1 VQADKLTAMEKPDR
15 LVADGKTRG
24 WLALQGEAGDPGQMK
39 LRAHDIRKSYG
50 QRQVVK
56 GVCLE
61 VSSGEIVGLLGPN
74 GAGKTTTFYILAGF
88 IEPESGVIAIDGDD
102 VTALPMYARARR
114 GLGYLA
120 QEPTVFRG
128 LTVEQNLRAVLER
141 TMPSRL
147 DQMRRVKDLLEE
159 FGLWELRRQK
169 AWTLS
174 GGEKRRLE
182 VARAMIN
189 DPKIIMLDEPF
200 VGIDPITV
208 GDLKGMISRLKE
220 RGIGILI
227 TDHNVRETLP
237 IIERAYLMFDGK
249 ILVEG
254 NSKQLLED
262 PKARELYLGHD
273 FKI

>member
-1 VQADKLTAMEKPDR
+1 MRLQAREIKKR
-15 LVADGKTRG
+15 Y
-24 WLALQGEAGDPGQMK
+24 GD
-39 LRAHDIRKSYG
+39 
-50 QRQVVK
+50 RQVVK
-56 GVCLE
+56 GISLE
-61 VSSGEIVGLLGPN
+61 VNSGEIVGLLGPN
-74 GAGKTTTFYILAGF
+74 GAGKTTTFYSLAGF
-88 IEPESGVIAIDGDD
+88 VRPEEGQILIDGVD
-102 VTALPMYARARR
+102 VTQQPMYARSRL

-128 LTVEQNLRAVLER
+128 LTVEQNLRAILER
-141 TMPSRL
+141 TIKSRL
-147 DQMRRVKDLLEE
+147 EQMRTIKGLLEE
-159 FGLWELRRQK
+159 FRLWDLRHQP

-182 VARAMIN
+182 VARAMIQN
-189 DPKIIMLDEPF
+189 PKLIMLDEPF

-208 GDLKGMISRLKE
+208 SELKGMISSLRD

-237 IIERAYLMFDGK
+237 IIERAYLIFDGS

-254 NSKQLLED
+254 NSKALLAD
-262 PKARELYLGHD
+262 PKARELYLGKD

>member
-1 VQADKLTAMEKPDR
+1 
-15 LVADGKTRG
+15 
-24 WLALQGEAGDPGQMK
+24 MK
-39 LRAHDIRKSYG
+39 LSALDIRKSYG
-50 QRQVVK
+50 EREVVR
-56 GVCLE
+56 GVTVE

-74 GAGKTTTFYILAGF
+74 GAGKTTTFYSLAGF
-88 IEPESGVIAIDGDD
+88 IRPESGAIAIDGED
-102 VTALPMYARARR
+102 VTALPMFARARR

-128 LTVEQNLRAVLER
+128 LSVEQNLRAVLER
-141 TMPSRL
+141 TLPSRL
-147 DQMRRVKDLLEE
+147 EQMRRVKGLLEE
-159 FGLWELRRQK
+159 FGLWDLRRQK

-182 VARAMIN
+182 VARAMISE
-189 DPKIIMLDEPF
+189 PKLIMLDEPF

-208 GDLKGMISRLKE
+208 GDLKGMIARLKD

-249 ILVEG
+249 ILVG
-254 NSKQLLED
+254 GTSKQLLED
-262 PKARELYLGHD
+262 PKARELYLGWD

>member
-1 VQADKLTAMEKPDR
+1 
-15 LVADGKTRG
+15 
-24 WLALQGEAGDPGQMK
+24 MK
-39 LRAHDIRKSYG
+39 LSAREIKKSYG
-50 QRQVVK
+50 ERQVVK
-56 GVCLE
+56 GVSLT

-74 GAGKTTTFYILAGF
+74 GAGKTTTFYSLAGF
-88 IEPESGVIAIDGDD
+88 IRPESGAILVDDED
-102 VTALPMYARARR
+102 VTAMPMYQRARH

-141 TMPSRL
+141 TLPSRL
-147 DQMRRVKDLLEE
+147 EQMRRVKALLEE

-189 DPKIIMLDEPF
+189 DPKIILLDEPF

-208 GDLKGMISRLKE
+208 GDLKVLISRLKD

-254 NSKQLLED
+254 NSRQLLED
-262 PKARELYLGHD
+262 PKARELYLGLD
-273 FKI
+273 FRI